1 VLPRRFKYAIIE
13 HVVDSVCSFWE
24 PAAMRAILFLAVV
37 VGAFWAIDAYQ
48 FVGFYWTVASHE
60 ILRDV
65 DKVSGYIASML
76 TGRGG

>member
-1 VLPRRFKYAIIE
+1 
-13 HVVDSVCSFWE
+13 
-24 PAAMRAILFLAVV
+24 MRVILFLAVV

-48 FVGFYWTVASHE
+48 FGGFYWTVASHE

-65 DKVSGYIASML
+65 DKVSGYMASML